1 MTPTVT
7 RLLGLDPG
15 LRHTGWGVV
24 EALPGGKLRFVACG
38 VVHGVLDGELAG
50 RLGSIYRGL
59 AEVILAW
66 APAEAA
72 VEETVVNRNPLSS
85 LKLGHARGVV
95 LLAASHAGLT
105 VAEYG
110 SMQVKKA
117 VTGTGHAAKDQVAAM
132 VQAMLPDAGDPRADA
147 ADALAVAI
155 CHAHVRTSRTMIAAA
170 LAKQPTA
177 AARPLARPSARP
189 S

>member
-1 MTPTVT
+1 MTL
-7 RLLGLDPG
+7 LLGLDPG
-15 LRHTGWGVV
+15 LRHTGWGVL
-24 EALPGGKLRFVACG
+24 EARAGGDLRFVACG
-38 VVHGVLDGELAG
+38 VVNGVLDGELAG
-50 RLGSIYRGL
+50 RLGSIYHGL
-59 AEVILAW
+59 AEVIRIW

-110 SMQVKKA
+110 SMMVKKA

-132 VQAMLPDAGDPRADA
+132 VQAMLPGAGEPRADA

-155 CHAHVRTSRTMIAAA
+155 CHAHVRTSRGRIAAA
-170 LAKQPTA
+170 LARDRSL
-177 AARPLARPSARP
+177 AARS

>member
-1 MTPTVT
+1 MT

-38 VVHGVLDGELAG
+38 VVHGVLDGELAA
-50 RLGSIYRGL
+50 RLGSIYLGL
-59 AEVILAW
+59 SQVIRAW

-117 VTGTGHAAKDQVAAM
+117 VTGTGHAAKEQVAAM
-132 VQAMLPDAGDPRADA
+132 VQAMLPDSGEPRADA

-155 CHAHVRTSRTMIAAA
+155 CHAHIRTSRSRIAAA
-170 LAKQPTA
+170 LARQSVPA
-177 AARPLARPSARP
+177 PRPPARPS
-189 S
+189 